1 MNHLFYSISRLTNIS
16 LVLCSLLIPALHQA
30 QTISKPVICGNE
42 IFHDILEKHYP
53 ALLENFNSA
62 FDAASQSSRGH
73 RSDPM
78 EVNVVVHIIWRADDE
93 NLHDSIIQN
102 QIEILNND
110 FNKLNADTGNLRLLF
125 QPVAGNANIHFNL
138 ASVIRVH
145 TDQLFSVDIL
155 GENLLSEVKHNA
167 GGGSDAVDPEHY
179 INIWVCKIQPIIIFG
194 LEVGQVFGFSFPPN
208 NLPNWPAEN
217 GAPGPDEDGL
227 VIDYR
232 VFGGNN
238 PSTIV
243 IPGTTDILT
252 VKGRTPVHEMGH
264 YLGLRHIW
272 GDGGLLGPNDCAQ
285 SDGIDDTPYAD
296 AQSNFDC
303 DKTKNSCPQLE
314 DFYAADVPDLVENF
328 MDYAAEDCMNM
339 FTQGQVDLM
348 RNVLLE
354 QRNGLLT
361 LVGATHSIAD
371 HANLSVT
378 PNPANDVLN
387 VQLMDRVDV
396 IRQIRLIDF
405 KGKIMDVI
413 STSNSHIPVN
423 HLPAGMYVVDV
434 ISDKGR
440 FASKLVI
447 QH

>member
-1 MNHLFYSISRLTNIS
+1 MIRSFYSISRLARLS
-16 LVLCSLLIPALHQA
+16 LVLFSLLIPALHQA

-42 IFHDILEKHYP
+42 IFHDILEKHHP
-53 ALLENFNSA
+53 ALLENFNST
-62 FDAASQSSRGH
+62 FDAALQSSRDH

-110 FNKLNADTGNLRLLF
+110 FNKLNADTSNLRLLF

-138 ASVIRVH
+138 ASVIRVQ

-155 GENLLSEVKHNA
+155 GENLLSEVKHDA
-167 GGGSDAVDPEHY
+167 DGGSDAVDPEHY

-208 NLPNWPAEN
+208 NLPNWPAGN
-217 GAPGPDEDGL
+217 GAPSPDEDGL

-243 IPGTTDILT
+243 IPGTSDLLT

-303 DKTKNSCPQLE
+303 DKTKNSCLQLE
-314 DFYAADVPDLVENF
+314 DYYAADVPDLVENF

-339 FTQGQVDLM
+339 FTVGQADLM

-354 QRNGLLT
+354 SRNGLLA
-361 LVGATHSIAD
+361 LVGGTHSV
-371 HANLSVT
+371 ANQSTLSVN
-378 PNPANDVLN
+378 PNPAHDMLN
-387 VQLMDRVDV
+387 VQLMDKDDE

-405 KGKIMDVI
+405 NGKIMDVV
-413 STSNSHIPVN
+413 TASNNNIPVS

-434 ISDKGR
+434 ISGKER
-440 FASKLVI
+440 FIGKLVI